1 MRRHMVL
8 CSSVLRFRIRNK
20 FMERLMAN
28 FAQLQVKVLVSE
40 TPGDERHLC
49 WFHAWLWVRHAVPL
63 HVNSTFH
70 AFLPVTHQHL
80 AAFWQYGSRSLSSTP
95 GCGWSTTNFLI
106 HIGKMQPN
114 ADEWREETH
123 GRLSWHAEGPRDAL
137 THLIV
142 VRKS

>member
-49 WFHAWLWVRHAVPL
+49 
-63 HVNSTFH
+63 
-70 AFLPVTHQHL
+70 
-80 AAFWQYGSRSLSSTP
+80 
-95 GCGWSTTNFLI
+95 
-106 HIGKMQPN
+106 
-114 ADEWREETH
+114 
-123 GRLSWHAEGPRDAL
+123 
-137 THLIV
+137 
-142 VRKS
+142 